1 MGIVAFCKKGKV
13 KYRDV
18 AIGGKGE
25 CVNFGLL
32 GRCLE
37 ECTFQRVAMT
47 VLDERQHD
55 VKKALTQG
63 LATLASK
70 APKASPA

>member
-1 MGIVAFCKKGKV
+1 
-13 KYRDV
+13 
-18 AIGGKGE
+18 
-25 CVNFGLL
+25 
-32 GRCLE
+32 
-37 ECTFQRVAMT
+37 MT
-47 VLDERQHD
+47 IPDERQHD